1 MDFTDLIPKSL
12 NKIGNGFF
20 GLSSEEGACCS
31 KHWRYG
37 YEDWWR
43 TRDCL
48 YCFRHCCRS
57 CCRAERNWCSNCKSL
72 GITDADPA
80 EVIKKVNHA
89 LTYEPPSKTGQKVV
103 DVVSAP
109 LSGLPE
115 KPTKPVLFVA
125 EKTDS
130 PLLGAA
136 VNTGIQALPIAIA
149 PLAKSNKITDTALAK
164 SDAATAIQAGE
175 KAVFNQIA
183 DTSKKAG
190 YTVPPSE
197 LNPSVMNK
205 TLEGVGDKGQG
216 SD

>member
-1 MDFTDLIPKSL
+1 M
-12 NKIGNGFF
+12 
-20 GLSSEEGACCS
+20 
-31 KHWRYG
+31 
-37 YEDWWR
+37 
-43 TRDCL
+43 
-48 YCFRHCCRS
+48 
-57 CCRAERNWCSNCKSL
+57 
-72 GITDADPA
+72 
-80 EVIKKVNHA
+80 
-89 LTYEPPSKTGQKVV
+89 
-103 DVVSAP
+103 
-109 LSGLPE
+109 PE
-115 KPTKPVLFVA
+115 KADKAGSFVA

-136 VNTGIQALPIAIA
+136 VNIRNSGASYCYC

-205 TLEGVGDKGQG
+205 TP
-216 SD
+216 